1 VRGLWRRLWRDQGGQ
16 TTAEYMLL
24 LAVIVCQVIFVYFM
38 LAPALRDGFV
48 ELAGRILRMKP

>member
-1 VRGLWRRLWRDQGGQ
+1 
-16 TTAEYMLL
+16 MLL